1 MSRYFFACFDLMKW
15 KDYGIMRKTRG
26 EATMS
31 IESKISADVCTFH
44 ISSPIHIVLYGYPE
58 YDYLNPN
65 LKAIM
70 DTMGIYIDA
79 EKLFDFFF
87 DQKSG
92 EGDLW
97 VIGNHNN
104 NCMVFNL
111 YADPHD
117 QMDVISFGVICKKEH
132 SDRIYDLMSAMK
144 EETQKK
150 LRFASYD
157 ITEKTGRLSAVL
169 AGENEYTTGAFT
181 QKIRYAESFADF
193 CAQNNI

>member
-1 MSRYFFACFDLMKW
+1 
-15 KDYGIMRKTRG
+15 
-26 EATMS
+26 MS

-44 ISSPIHIVLYGYPE
+44 ISSPIHIVLYRYPE

-97 VIGNHNN
+97 VIGNHKN

-117 QMDVISFGVICKKEH
+117 QMDVISFGVICQKEH
-132 SDRIYDLMSAMK
+132 SDRIYDLMSFMK

-157 ITEKTGRLSAVL
+157 ITEKNGRLSAVL
-169 AGENEYTTGAFT
+169 AGENEYTTGDFT

>member
-1 MSRYFFACFDLMKW
+1 MSLE
-15 KDYGIMRKTRG
+15 T
-26 EATMS
+26 EL
-31 IESKISADVCTFH
+31 SAEVCTFH

-58 YDYLNPN
+58 NDYTNPN

-70 DTMGIYIDA
+70 DTLGIYIDA

-92 EGDLW
+92 EGDTW
-97 VIGNHNN
+97 VIGNHKN
-104 NCMVFNL
+104 NCMVLNL
-111 YADPHD
+111 YADPYD

-132 SDRIYDLMSAMK
+132 SRRIYDLMNAMK

-150 LRFASYD
+150 IRFGSYD
-157 ITEKTGRLSAVL
+157 MTKKTGRLSAVL
-169 AGENEYTTGAFT
+169 AGESIYSTGTFT

-193 CAQNNI
+193 CRQNNI

>member
-1 MSRYFFACFDLMKW
+1 MICFRLRLTSVSRYFFARFDLMNW

-65 LKAIM
+65 LKTIM

-87 DQKSG
+87 DQLPREALK
-92 EGDLW
+92 D
-97 VIGNHNN
+97 
-104 NCMVFNL
+104 
-111 YADPHD
+111 
-117 QMDVISFGVICKKEH
+117 
-132 SDRIYDLMSAMK
+132 
-144 EETQKK
+144 
-150 LRFASYD
+150 
-157 ITEKTGRLSAVL
+157 
-169 AGENEYTTGAFT
+169 AGWKMT
-181 QKIRYAESFADF
+181 
-193 CAQNNI
+193 